1 MKEEERQPKTKEEL
15 DALKKEVE
23 ELNEELQKL
32 DDKELAQVTGAG
44 SRISTEAPEDM
55 IECSNTPE
63 EATKLAEALVYQQ
76 QEQGMLAS
84 SNQVQANVLSL
95 LK

>member
-1 MKEEERQPKTKEEL
+1 MKTKEEL
-15 DALKKEVE
+15 NQIKEDYDNLCKKLS
-23 ELNEELQKL
+23 ELTDE
-32 DDKELAQVTGAG
+32 ELAQVTGAG

-63 EATKLAEALVYQQ
+63 EATKLAEAQVYQQ